1 MSTVTLARPV
11 GRPPISDEGS
21 EQVAI
26 RYPVWML
33 KIVSELMRE
42 RGGPGVVDR
51 ATVMR
56 EVMARGFEAMGKSAK

>member
-1 MSTVTLARPV
+1 M
-11 GRPPISDEGS
+11 SDEGS

-26 RYPVWML
+26 RYPMWML
-33 KIVSELMRE
+33 RIVSELMRE

-56 EVMARGFEAMGKSAK
+56 EVMVKGFEAMGKSAK